1 MNSCLPTLT
10 LDGFVTN
17 KQIMFYKIW
26 EYFLTSE
33 KSQSNVFSGI
43 NSYKYIMATAFE
55 TSNIDGIA
63 RSMEGSLTN
72 LYKKYYDNVKV
83 DCEVADDTETNTLK
97 VRISITVSDTGG
109 TTYRLARELEN
120 TNGELKNYDKLLNEL
135 YQHYAQTY

>member
-33 KSQSNVFSGI
+33 NSQSNTFYVS
-43 NSYKYIMATAFE
+43 SYKYIMATAFE
-55 TSNIDGIA
+55 TGDQSAIG
-63 RSMEGSLTN
+63 RSMEGALTN
-72 LYKKYYDNVKV
+72 LYKKYYDNVQV
-83 DCEVADDTETNTLK
+83 DCEVVNDLSTNTLK
-97 VRISITVSDTGG
+97 VRISLTVSDSGG
-109 TTYRLARELEN
+109 TTYRLAKELEN

-135 YQHYAQTY
+135 YTHYARTY